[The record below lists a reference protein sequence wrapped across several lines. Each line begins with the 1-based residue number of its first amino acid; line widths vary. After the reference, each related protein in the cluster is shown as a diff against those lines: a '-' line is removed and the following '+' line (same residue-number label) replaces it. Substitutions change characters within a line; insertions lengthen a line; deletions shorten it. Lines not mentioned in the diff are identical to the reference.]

1 MYSSYRYAPSSA
13 RTHLHTRTHSKRE
26 NEDGKEQD
34 QKDRKKDSKKE
45 VFDALPLQPLK
56 QVYVHAHTHTHAHTH
71 RMAKGTARQK
81 TNKKT
86 RARTRA
92 SHAAEAYSASPTKT
106 TVLLKRTMLCATVS
120 WTHCTIVAARKVDLA
135 QLGSDAPSCAAKTGV
150 TARNRA
156 RKRTKA
162 LPRLPAIRRGARTRK
177 ERTRKA
183 RKTSREGRR
192 GQRNA
197 RTQAGAER
205 KTNSEM
211 GTQDA
216 LGNLVI
222 EMKRPRN
229 DIRRTLALYN
239 TN

>member
-106 TVLLKRTMLCATVS
+106 TALLKRTMLCATVS

-135 QLGSDAPSCAAKTGV
+135 QFGSGAPSCAAKTGV
-150 TARNRA
+150 KMTARNRT
-156 RKRTKA
+156 RKRTQA
-162 LPRLPAIRRGARTRK
+162 LPRLPATSRGRGARGRRA
-177 ERTRKA
+177 RTRKA
-183 RKTSREGRR
+183 RRTSRAG
-192 GQRNA
+192 GG
-197 RTQAGAER
+197 GAENEVMFR
-205 KTNSEM
+205 ER
-211 GTQDA
+211 A
-216 LGNLVI
+216 HCFVL
-222 EMKRPRN
+222 E
-229 DIRRTLALYN
+229 RREASVN
-239 TN
+239 PN